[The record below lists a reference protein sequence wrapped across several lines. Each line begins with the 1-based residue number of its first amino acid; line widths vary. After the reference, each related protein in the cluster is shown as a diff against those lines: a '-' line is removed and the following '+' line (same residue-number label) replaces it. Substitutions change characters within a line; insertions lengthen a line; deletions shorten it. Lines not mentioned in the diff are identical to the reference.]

1 MSITLTEA
9 AAERVQRFISKR
21 GRGIGVRLGIRK
33 TGCSGYAY
41 VVDFADEVGEQDE
54 VFEEGDIKVVV
65 ARNHL
70 PYLDGT
76 ELDFAREGVNET
88 FVFNNPNVKDQCGCG
103 ESFTV

>member
-9 AAERVQRFISKR
+9 AAERVQRFIEKR
-21 GRGIGVRLGIRK
+21 GRGIGVRLGVRK

-41 VVDFADEVGEQDE
+41 VVDFADEVGDADT
-54 VFEEGDIKVVV
+54 VFEDRDVKVVV
-65 ARNHL
+65 SRDHL

-76 ELDFAREGVNET
+76 ELDFAREGINET
-88 FVFNNPNVKDQCGCG
+88 FVFHNPNVKDECGCG

>member
-9 AAERVQRFISKR
+9 AADRVQHFIAKR

-41 VVDFADEVGEQDE
+41 VVDFADEVSDSDE
-54 VFEEGDIKVVV
+54 VFEDGNVKVVV
-65 ARNHL
+65 ERSHL

-76 ELDFAREGVNET
+76 ELDFAREGVNES
-88 FVFNNPNVKDQCGCG
+88 FVFHNPNVKDECGCG